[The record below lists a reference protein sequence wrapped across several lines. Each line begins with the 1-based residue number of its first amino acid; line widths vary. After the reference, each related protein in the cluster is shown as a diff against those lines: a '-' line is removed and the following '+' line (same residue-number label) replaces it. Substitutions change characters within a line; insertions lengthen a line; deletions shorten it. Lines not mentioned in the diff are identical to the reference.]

1 MVALGICQHNIRL
14 EARVE
19 SWVLWTTGPLK
30 PFPQWHK
37 GRNHRV
43 LLPQQLMFE
52 MDSAIICAWHH
63 ISFILAFI
71 YFPCAYWSV
80 WYCWTLNP
88 AIDILPAVFIKELAL
103 KARWLE
109 SNQCIYRTF
118 VLNQCFFSNP
128 YLSEG
133 WSWTVQRTTT
143 PPSSKSSLS
152 SSSALLNCQSLM
164 SNLLLNLLS
173 GLAGHLSP
181 ALPLI
186 MNLSPL
192 FKSEN
197 IPQFNLP
204 GLTKR

>member
-1 MVALGICQHNIRL
+1 ML
-14 EARVE
+14 E
-19 SWVLWTTGPLK
+19 T
-30 PFPQWHK
+30 
-37 GRNHRV
+37 
-43 LLPQQLMFE
+43 
-52 MDSAIICAWHH
+52 DSAIIRA
-63 ISFILAFI
+63 ITPTTPDTTSVSFFLSFL
-71 YFPCAYWSV
+71 YFLCAYWSV

-88 AIDILPAVFIKELAL
+88 AIDILPVVFLKELAL

-118 VLNQCFFSNP
+118 VLNQCLFCNP

-133 WSWTVQRTTT
+133 CSWTVQRTTT

-152 SSSALLNCQSLM
+152 SSPALLNCQSLM
-164 SNLLLNLLS
+164 SPLLLNLLS

-186 MNLSPL
+186 MNLFSP
-192 FKSEN
+192 FKSDH
-197 IPQFNLP
+197 IAQLTLP